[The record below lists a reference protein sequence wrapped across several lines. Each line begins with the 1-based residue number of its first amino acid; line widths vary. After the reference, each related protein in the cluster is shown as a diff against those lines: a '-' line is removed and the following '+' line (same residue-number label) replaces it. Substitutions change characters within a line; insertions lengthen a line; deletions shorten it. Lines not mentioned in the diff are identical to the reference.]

1 MRIVSRILSEVDGIY
16 WFPLIA
22 LIIFISFF
30 VAIAIHTYAIKK
42 DRSDE
47 LARLPL
53 EEDDKLKNDVNF

>member
-30 VAIAIHTYAIKK
+30 VAIAIHTYTIKK

-53 EEDDKLKNDVNF
+53 EEDDELKTDVNF